1 MRGARMILKTKHF
14 GEIEI
19 REQDIINF
27 VNGIPGFEKLLQY
40 VIIENP
46 DEDIPFK
53 WLQCIDDSNLAFVII
68 DPFVFKNDYE
78 FDMPQNAIEK
88 LHIKSHED
96 INIYTIVMVPK
107 DIKEMTA
114 NLAAPIVINT
124 VDKKG
129 KQVLLE
135 DGRYHRKHLI
145 LEEIKKSVSANRD
158 LEKQNTAVT
167 KGGR

>member
-1 MRGARMILKTKHF
+1 MILKTKHF
-14 GEIEI
+14 GKIEI

-27 VNGIPGFEKLLQY
+27 ADGIPGFEKLSQY

-46 DEDIPFK
+46 EEDIPFR
-53 WLQCIDDSNLAFVII
+53 WLQCIDDSSLAFVII

-88 LHIKSHED
+88 LHIKSHKD
-96 INIYTIVMVPK
+96 INIYTIVVVPE

-124 VDKKG
+124 ANKKG
-129 KQVLLE
+129 KQVFLE
-135 DGRYHRKHLI
+135 DDRYHRRHLI
-145 LEEIKKSVSANRD
+145 LEEIKKSAPANKD

-167 KGGR
+167 EGGR